1 MLSHRFQA
9 AIDRAAMKAGKGG
22 SAEYLDDWRRVT
34 SPLEAQGSPQELAQ
48 QFADVI
54 EAEYSN
60 ADIVALVANKGL
72 KVESA

>member
-1 MLSHRFQA
+1 MMLDPNLLA
-9 AIDRAAMKAGKGG
+9 AFATEQIRCPSLG
-22 SAEYLDDWRRVT
+22 WRRVT

-60 ADIVALVANKGL
+60 ADIAALVANKGL
-72 KVESA
+72 KVEPA